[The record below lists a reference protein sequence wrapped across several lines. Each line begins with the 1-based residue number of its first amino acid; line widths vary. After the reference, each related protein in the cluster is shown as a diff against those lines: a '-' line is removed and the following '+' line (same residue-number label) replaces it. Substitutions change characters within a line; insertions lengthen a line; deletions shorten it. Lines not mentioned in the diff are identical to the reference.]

1 MPACPGGLWP
11 GRTGEPVIRR
21 PMWLGTG
28 IVIGVGATLW
38 AEQRVRRR
46 VRRAMD
52 LLTPT
57 VAGHE
62 TLQAARQM
70 GARVRD
76 AVDVARLE
84 RRRQETELWRRL
96 GEDPPHLQGQVPVH
110 RARAPKGVRR
120 QHR

>member
-1 MPACPGGLWP
+1 
-11 GRTGEPVIRR
+11 
-21 PMWLGTG
+21 MWLGTG
-28 IVIGVGATLW
+28 FVIGVGATLW

-46 VRRAMD
+46 FRRAME
-52 LLTPT
+52 LFTPG
-57 VAGHE
+57 VAGHDP
-62 TLQAARQM
+62 LHAARQM

-76 AVDVARLE
+76 AVDVARSE

-96 GEDPPHLQGQVPVH
+96 GEVPPRLEGQVPAH

>member
-1 MPACPGGLWP
+1 
-11 GRTGEPVIRR
+11 
-21 PMWLGTG
+21 MWLGTG

-46 VRRAMD
+46 VRRAVE
-52 LLTPT
+52 LLTPA
-57 VAGHE
+57 VGGQEA
-62 TLQAARQM
+62 LQAAREM

-76 AVDVARLE
+76 AVDAARTE

-96 GEDPPHLQGQVPVH
+96 GDVPPRLQAQVPPRRDRV
-110 RARAPKGVRR
+110 PKGGQR